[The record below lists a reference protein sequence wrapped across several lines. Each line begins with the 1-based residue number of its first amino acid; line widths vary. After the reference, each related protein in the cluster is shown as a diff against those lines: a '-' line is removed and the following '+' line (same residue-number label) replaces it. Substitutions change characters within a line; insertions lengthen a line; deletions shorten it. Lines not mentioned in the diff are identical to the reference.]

1 MKYLNVIIVCMKII
15 KECDEA
21 NKYLDAYKIKLE
33 EELRIL
39 NEQREKEEKNGKR

>member
-1 MKYLNVIIVCMKII
+1 MKNLNIILACIKII

-21 NKYLDAYKIKLE
+21 NKYLSAHKIQLE

-39 NEQREKEEKNGKR
+39 NK

>member
-1 MKYLNVIIVCMKII
+1 MKII

-21 NKYLDAYKIKLE
+21 NKYLDAYKIKLK

-39 NEQREKEEKNGKR
+39 NEQEQKEKEEKNGEG